1 MNITFLIGNGFDLA
15 CGLKTR
21 YVDVYK
27 KYCETESPNEN
38 IRNFKKSMLEDKDIN
53 WTDFEMALPKWG
65 EKLNNFSNFRECVL
79 DFTSF
84 LDDYLKEQEEMI
96 TLEENKAKVAEKIK
110 IDLYQFY
117 QYCLQSSR
125 KTLLDM
131 VKNTSEDVNCRFI
144 TFNYTNTLEK
154 CLSTIGGAIKK
165 GAYTAYKYS
174 QPLHIHGVLQ
184 NGIILG
190 LDNRELYKDIP
201 CGNMMELKNLIDK
214 VHINNRRS
222 DVTQKAL
229 TLLQES
235 RIIVI
240 FGWSMGDSD
249 SYWVNNIKEIFSKN
263 SNVHLVYSPYYS
275 KPANKKIVS
284 EILNR
289 EDFQKDF
296 IADKFGI
303 PENQRNRVHIITEHN
318 YLNFEFLTAK
328 DGEESELVTVK

>member
-21 YVDVYK
+21 YIDVYK
-27 KYCETESPNEN
+27 KYCETESANEN
-38 IRNFKKSMLEDKDIN
+38 IRNFKKSILEDKEIN

-65 EKLNNFSNFRECVL
+65 EKLNNFSNFRECIV

-110 IDLYQFY
+110 IDLYQLY
-117 QYCLQSSR
+117 RYCLQSSR
-125 KTLLDM
+125 KTLLAL
-131 VKNTSEDVNCRFI
+131 VKNTNEDVNCRFI

-154 CLSTIGGAIKK
+154 CLSTISTSIPK
-165 GAYTAYKYS
+165 GNHTVYRCF
-174 QPLHIHGVLQ
+174 QPLHIHGKSQ

-190 LDNRELYKDIP
+190 LDNAELYKDIP
-201 CGNMMELKNLIDK
+201 CSNMMELKNLIDK
-214 VHINNRRS
+214 VHINNRHS
-222 DVTQKAL
+222 DVTQNAL
-229 TLLQES
+229 TLLKES

-263 SNVHLVYSPYYS
+263 SNVHLVYSPFYS

-289 EDFQKDF
+289 EDFQKEF

-318 YLNFEFLTAK
+318 YLNFEFLTTK
-328 DGEESELVTVK
+328 DGEESELATVK

>member
-21 YVDVYK
+21 YIDVYK
-27 KYCETESPNEN
+27 KYCETESANEN
-38 IRNFKKSMLEDKDIN
+38 IRNFKKSILEDKEIN

-65 EKLNNFSNFRECVL
+65 EKLNNFSNFRECIV

-110 IDLYQFY
+110 IDLYQLY
-117 QYCLQSSR
+117 RYCLQSSR
-125 KTLLDM
+125 KTLLAL
-131 VKNTSEDVNCRFI
+131 VKNTNEDVNCRFI

-154 CLSTIGGAIKK
+154 CLSTISTSIPK
-165 GAYTAYKYS
+165 GNHTVYRCF
-174 QPLHIHGVLQ
+174 QPLHIHGKSQ

-190 LDNRELYKDIP
+190 LDNAELYKDIP
-201 CGNMMELKNLIDK
+201 CSNMMELKNLIDK
-214 VHINNRRS
+214 VHINNRHS
-222 DVTQKAL
+222 DVTQNAL
-229 TLLQES
+229 TLLKES

-249 SYWVNNIKEIFSKN
+249 SYWVNNIKEIFSEN
-263 SNVHLVYSPYYS
+263 SNVHLVYSPFYS

-289 EDFQKDF
+289 EDFQKEF

-318 YLNFEFLTAK
+318 YLNFEFLTTK
-328 DGEESELVTVK
+328 DGEESELATVK